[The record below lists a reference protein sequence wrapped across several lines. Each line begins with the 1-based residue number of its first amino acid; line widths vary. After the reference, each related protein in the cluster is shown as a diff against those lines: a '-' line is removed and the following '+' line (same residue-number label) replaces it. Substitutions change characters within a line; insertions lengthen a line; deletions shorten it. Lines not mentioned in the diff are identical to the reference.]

1 MPKRIVYMDPYG
13 YTIEAVGYSLEEI
26 LRREY
31 TPKFRYAKPIER
43 QLALIWISRRR
54 IDGWYYFG
62 FELPREVEPEILRLP
77 EPIRRDAIILSRF
90 KLDCLLETRAEYIIV
105 EIKDRLQST
114 SISQPLFYEQ
124 LFKQYFKPTKP
135 TRKLLVAGQ
144 AVSEAVSVAKRLGI
158 EVDVLDVPVPR
169 KPAEQLLYALRA

>member
-1 MPKRIVYMDPYG
+1 MPKRISYVDPYG
-13 YTIEAVGYSLEEI
+13 YTIEAIGYTLDEL

-43 QLALIWISRRR
+43 QLALIWVSRRR
-54 IDGWYYFG
+54 IDGYYFFG

-90 KLDCLLETRAEYIIV
+90 KVDCIVETPSEWLIV

-144 AVSEAVSVAKRLGI
+144 AVSEAAAVAKSLGI
-158 EVDVLDVPVPR
+158 EVDVLNVPVPR